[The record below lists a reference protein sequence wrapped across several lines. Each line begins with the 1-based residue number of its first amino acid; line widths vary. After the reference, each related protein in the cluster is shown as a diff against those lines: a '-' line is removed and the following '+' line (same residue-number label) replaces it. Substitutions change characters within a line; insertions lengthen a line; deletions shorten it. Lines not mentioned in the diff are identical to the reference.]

1 MGWETV
7 FIFIVDR
14 LLLTDRSNQEV
25 EVYQNKLMTVN
36 ELEQQFG
43 ALWTQCQRCQGSMHY
58 DVICINRDCPIF
70 YRRSKV
76 KKDLAE
82 ASAALARFV
91 DW

>member
-1 MGWETV
+1 MV
-7 FIFIVDR
+7 ASLCVSSLFCCFSSIP
-14 LLLTDRSNQEV
+14 QEV
-25 EVYQNKLMTVN
+25 EVYQSKLSTVN